1 MAKQLSFVGKSRSDI
16 SASMPVGGTVNYRA
30 LFTGAALV
38 TPVTFNPSAAK
49 IKEIKGFGEKSVIE
63 EPRYE
68 LILDVKDQDKK
79 VIDNRTVQVVS
90 LLCKYNPNELLS
102 SDYTLPEG
110 ALKIADNY
118 FLDFNFYIS
127 KDLVK
132 STKGS
137 VLVIDAKMNSA
148 WIPVNFEELQGLYD
162 ALRLAKLKKDDVKIE
177 FAKSKMANFIKNAV
191 IAEKAAFKRSQ
202 GDVTYGP
209 PTLDENSCRAA
220 REGEQTL
227 VKLLFDMS
235 DLVRPRYK
243 STTELLTLKTEKEKK
258 FNEFVESY
266 KNFDMSDME
275 YIFDLF
281 LEGKYQEI
289 NKIIFEDLKEV
300 FENSE
305 GQPCKLGV
313 FLGVNEGKE
322 QKLYQSYF
330 RPYNKFGEQYTF
342 KKPYENYSAKP
353 IAKFTSY
360 GPTVMSYEM
369 AKALVDPDN
378 GFKDEFQKSF
388 EFKVFEL
395 GNAKPEVKAKVQN
408 EEIGSGFEGFEAFEP
423 KADDDGYANDLPF

>member
-1 MAKQLSFVGKSRSDI
+1 MAKQLSLVGKSRSEVT
-16 SASMPVGGTVNYRA
+16 SSMPAGGTINYRA

-38 TPVTFNPSAAK
+38 EPIIFNPNAK
-49 IKEIKGFGEKSVIE
+49 QIKEIKGFGDKVNIE

-68 LILDVKDQDKK
+68 LILDVKDQERK
-79 VIDNRTVQVVS
+79 VIDNRTVQVIS
-90 LLCKYNPNELLS
+90 LLCKYNPNELLGLN
-102 SDYTLPEG
+102 YVVPEG

-118 FLDFNFYIS
+118 YLDFNFYIS
-127 KDLVK
+127 KDIVK

-137 VLVIDAKMNSA
+137 VLVIDSKMNSA
-148 WIPVNFEELQGLYD
+148 WVSINFEELQGLYD
-162 ALRLAKLKKDDVKIE
+162 NLRLAKMRKDDVKIE
-177 FAKSKMANFIKNAV
+177 FAKTKLSNFVKAAV

-209 PTLDENSCRAA
+209 PTLDENTCRPA

-258 FNEFVESY
+258 FNEFIESY

-275 YIFDLF
+275 YVFDLF
-281 LEGKYQEI
+281 IEGNYEEV

-300 FENSE
+300 FQNSE
-305 GQPCKLGV
+305 GKQCKLGV

-353 IAKFTSY
+353 ITKFTSY
-360 GPTVMSYEM
+360 GSTVISYEM
-369 AKALVDPDN
+369 AKSITDVEN
-378 GFKDEFQKSF
+378 GYKDEFQKSF
-388 EFKVFEL
+388 EFKIFEL
-395 GNAKPEVKAKVQN
+395 GNTKSEVKNKVEN
-408 EEIGSGFEGFEAFEP
+408 ENIGSGFEGFESFKPIETNFS
-423 KADDDGYANDLPF
+423 DDLPF